1 MKTKDELIDKVKKLL
16 NLADSSRNNS
26 DEEAKS
32 ALLRA
37 QQLMT
42 KYDLSIEEVS
52 EESGPEY
59 SQEICE
65 NKWNYAYRVP
75 LAAILADNFRC
86 KFYSHGK
93 SIAFMGHPSD
103 ARLAKE
109 TFEFA
114 YKYIMR
120 QGNALYN
127 KRYQMGQPT
136 KGVFNSYAK
145 GFLAGLKSAFDRQCV
160 ALQIV
165 TPPDV
170 VDHFEE
176 MTRNWKVSH
185 TKMRQDRLDADSY
198 LQGERDG
205 KSFMDTRKLDK

>member
-16 NLADSSRNNS
+16 NLADTSKNNS

-37 QQLMT
+37 QQLMA

-52 EESGPEY
+52 EEKEPEY

-109 TFEFA
+109 TFESA
-114 YKYIMR
+114 YRYIMR

-127 KRYQMGQPT
+127 KRYQMSQPT

-145 GFLAGLKSAFDRQCV
+145 EFLAGLKSAFDQQCV

-165 TPPDV
+165 TPSDV
-170 VDHFEE
+170 IDHFEE
-176 MTRNWKVSH
+176 MTRNWKTVN
-185 TKMRQDRLDADSY
+185 TKMRQDRLDAESY
-198 LQGERDG
+198 IQGERDG

>member
-1 MKTKDELIDKVKKLL
+1 MKTKDELIEKVKKLL
-16 NLADSSRNNS
+16 NLADMSRNDS
-26 DEEAKS
+26 DEEAKA

-37 QQLMT
+37 QQLMA

-52 EESGPEY
+52 EETQPEY
-59 SQEICE
+59 SHEICE

-93 SIAFMGHPSD
+93 SIAFMGHPTD
-103 ARLAKE
+103 AKLAKS

-114 YKYIMR
+114 YTYIMR

-127 KRYQMGQPT
+127 KRYQMGQVT
-136 KGVFNSYAK
+136 KGVFNSYAQ
-145 GFLAGLKSAFDRQCV
+145 GFLSGLKKAFDQQCV

-170 VDHFEE
+170 VSHFEE
-176 MTRNWKVSH
+176 LTKNWQTRS
-185 TKMRQDRLDADSY
+185 TKMRDNGLDAESY
-198 LQGERDG
+198 IKGQKDG
-205 KSFMDTRKLDK
+205 QSFMDNRRLKD